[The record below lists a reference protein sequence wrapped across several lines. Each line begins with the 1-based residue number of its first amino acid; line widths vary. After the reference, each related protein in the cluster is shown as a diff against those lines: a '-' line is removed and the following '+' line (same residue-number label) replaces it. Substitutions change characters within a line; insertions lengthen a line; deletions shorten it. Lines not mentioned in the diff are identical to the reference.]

1 MDQVDCCGEFQWG
14 HDPGCDRIYGK
25 SYLHEVSALMGWP
38 DIPRGGLG
46 NYGDRM
52 RYATWLHQHR
62 SSKTCNYCLQKF
74 CPYDGDDGFCWG
86 CLCWEPAGSV
96 DMPSGEAH
104 DDWGEDGT
112 GAARGGRD
120 ERRTEQ
126 GDAEH
131 DEWVDEQDY

>member
-62 SSKTCNYCLQKF
+62 WSKICSSCLQKF
-74 CPYDGDDGFCWG
+74 CPYEGDGGFCWECG
-86 CLCWEPAGSV
+86 RCWEHADERGTEQE
-96 DMPSGEAH
+96 DEEH
-104 DDWGEDGT
+104 DDGEDG
-112 GAARGGRD
+112 
-120 ERRTEQ
+120 
-126 GDAEH
+126 GD
-131 DEWVDEQDY
+131 Y